1 MVFSFKSLLTYVAN
15 NRGFC
20 FILLIFF
27 IAIAGLLRLQFRTQV
42 DDNWD
47 EFIVEHHCQV
57 IKSKGGNNI
66 QSSWLCDDGNEYYRW
81 RQQR

>member
-1 MVFSFKSLLTYVAN
+1 MVDWFKSLLIYIAN

-20 FILLIFF
+20 CILLIFF

-47 EFIVEHHCQV
+47 VFKVEHHCQV
-57 IKSKGGNNI
+57 VKSKGGNNI

>member
-1 MVFSFKSLLTYVAN
+1 MVYSFKSLLTYVAN

-20 FILLIFF
+20 LISLIFF
-27 IAIAGLLRLQFRTQV
+27 IAIAGLLRLQLRTQV

-47 EFIVEHHCQV
+47 QFIVEHHCQV
-57 IKSKGGNNI
+57 VKSKGGNNI
-66 QSSWLCDDGNEYYRW
+66 QSIWLCDDGNEYYRW